1 MNYEI
6 PYKLK
11 DILLACKDKT
21 HEMFEDETGRCYFLR
36 DDDDSTITYF
46 VINDYK
52 DPDYNITYKFK
63 DNFLIEIVDPLY
75 EEVAP

>member
-1 MNYEI
+1 MRYEI

-11 DILLACKDKT
+11 SVLEECKDKT
-21 HEMFEDETGRCYFLR
+21 HEMFEDETCRCFFIR
-36 DDDDSTITYF
+36 DDDDPTITYF
-46 VINDYK
+46 SIVDYQ

-75 EEVAP
+75 EEVIE